1 MAALLLVWT
10 PANAAET
17 ASPGLIAGAAAASVD
32 VAQGAISEAEDRRA
46 LIAGDETGADEE
58 APGEDLLRR
67 LIETSELDADER
79 DELLADLDAA
89 EGPIDRFRVEA
100 RLRAALLD

>member
-10 PANAAET
+10 PAKAADT

-46 LIAGDETGADEE
+46 LIAGDETDTGEE
-58 APGEDLLRR
+58 APGEDMLRR